1 MNFSR
6 LVEPFFG
13 WVVVAVIIMQA
24 LLEWTG
30 VEWVQLPL
38 MVALILMVGMMA
50 ISAKRVGRI
59 FLLVCAGLTVAMVLV
74 NDDWQ
79 QALQAAVVKTGFLA
93 SFFSALAVLREAAS
107 ASPAMGRAG
116 GFLAAQPPGR
126 RYISLSLGTQIY
138 ALLLN
143 FGSIQLLGTLALA
156 SGKDEPDEEIRQ
168 IRTRRMLLAIQR
180 GFISAL
186 PWSPMAFSTAMAV
199 ATIPGITWLG
209 VALPGLVTA
218 TILLGTG
225 WAMDTLFK
233 PKLSPN
239 AAVSKPVR
247 SDLHWTVLLP
257 LGALLVIILL
267 PVLALELL
275 LGIRIVGIVLVIV
288 PILSVGWL
296 YIQFRD
302 WAVVC
307 SRMVNYVHKELPAFR
322 GDLLLLMSAG
332 YIGVVGSSV
341 LVPLMARA
349 GIDLTVVPPWLLLIA
364 LLWIM
369 PVLGQLGGNPILT
382 LSLVAPLLPDAAL
395 FGLDPTTFAVA
406 MLAGWALTGLTSP
419 FTATNMMIGRFG
431 SIRTEDV
438 GRVWNRSYFLV
449 AVSLLAVW
457 ILIYA
462 YFVV

>member
-59 FLLVCAGLTVAMVLV
+59 FLLVCAGLTVAMMLV

-156 SGKDEPDEEIRQ
+156 SGKMSLMRKFGRSGLEGCCWLFSAVSFQHCHGRRWLFRQ
-168 IRTRRMLLAIQR
+168 
-180 GFISAL
+180 
-186 PWSPMAFSTAMAV
+186 PW
-199 ATIPGITWLG
+199 
-209 VALPGLVTA
+209 
-218 TILLGTG
+218 
-225 WAMDTLFK
+225 
-233 PKLSPN
+233 LSPPFP
-239 AAVSKPVR
+239 AS
-247 SDLHWTVLLP
+247 
-257 LGALLVIILL
+257 LG
-267 PVLALELL
+267 
-275 LGIRIVGIVLVIV
+275 
-288 PILSVGWL
+288 
-296 YIQFRD
+296 
-302 WAVVC
+302 
-307 SRMVNYVHKELPAFR
+307 
-322 GDLLLLMSAG
+322 
-332 YIGVVGSSV
+332 SV
-341 LVPLMARA
+341 LRCR
-349 GIDLTVVPPWLLLIA
+349 
-364 LLWIM
+364 
-369 PVLGQLGGNPILT
+369 
-382 LSLVAPLLPDAAL
+382 
-395 FGLDPTTFAVA
+395 GL
-406 MLAGWALTGLTSP
+406 
-419 FTATNMMIGRFG
+419 
-431 SIRTEDV
+431 
-438 GRVWNRSYFLV
+438 
-449 AVSLLAVW
+449 
-457 ILIYA
+457 
-462 YFVV
+462 